1 MIISIGGFVGALFI
15 IFELVGYFG
24 ARSFALSELEQEGK
38 LLARYQAERVR
49 ASLAYAETASE
60 FLHRILQLY
69 DQGTDNLRIER
80 LLVDTLNGNP
90 QVSAVEI
97 RGLPMGP
104 VALRRTVGGQVVPAD
119 AVFDSGS
126 LSKWSIQDKNEGR
139 WMIAS
144 RDPDTT
150 HIRHVQ
156 LLSGITVV
164 VEVPIRLLAAPLE
177 QTGGGAAYGFLA
189 TSGTVLFT
197 SSTEPKTSL
206 LEQADFISEILLSNH
221 RRGEFYRVEDPIYGR
236 PAWVGTAPVGDLD
249 LVVGVVYLEGDNF
262 RPLYGLA
269 GGTLLVICFA
279 LLSLLAVLRWTAG
292 TVARPLVEL
301 AQTVEGAVREGFSQ
315 RVEIP
320 IRATR
325 EVEQLTLSFNKMLD
339 DINGYVERLEEAA
352 EERQAMES
360 ELTIAAKI
368 QASILPN
375 FPQTMS
381 NCEAVGVSLAAKK
394 VGGDFLSIFPVSTDR
409 VGFFLGDVSGKGIPA
424 AITMAF
430 TASLLEHL
438 GRIGV
443 PPAECFRAVNR
454 ALCARDE
461 SGMFV
466 TVFFGVL
473 DSNGMISYANAGHQ
487 PPVLFSGHDTYD
499 CVEVAAD
506 LPLGVFDSSSYVSG
520 SFLLKP
526 EQRLMLYTDGV
537 TEAMN
542 KHKEEFGDARL
553 ESLVRAFQ
561 AEQTLAQQ
569 LEMLRDAVD
578 TFRDGFIPN
587 DDLTVLL
594 LRPTTKSK

>member
-1 MIISIGGFVGALFI
+1 MIISIGGLVGALFI
-15 IFELVGYFG
+15 VLELVGYFG
-24 ARSFALSELEQEGK
+24 ARSFALSELEQEGG

-49 ASLAYAETASE
+49 ASLAYAETTSE

-80 LLVDTLNGNP
+80 LLADLLNGNP

-104 VALRRTVGGQVVPAD
+104 VALRRTVEGQVVPAD
-119 AVFDSGS
+119 AVFDSNS
-126 LSKWSIQDKNEGR
+126 ISQWSVQHRNEGR
-139 WMIAS
+139 WVIAS
-144 RDPDTT
+144 RDPEAT

-156 LLSGITVV
+156 VLSGITVV

-197 SSTEPKTSL
+197 SSTEPETSL
-206 LEQADFISEILLSNH
+206 LERADFISGILLSNH
-221 RRGEFYRVEDPIYGR
+221 RSGEFYRVEDPIYGR

-249 LVVGVVYLEGDNF
+249 LAVGVVYLEGDNF

-269 GGTLLVICFA
+269 GGTLLIIS
-279 LLSLLAVLRWTAG
+279 LGLISLLVVLRWTAG
-292 TVARPLVEL
+292 AVARPLVEL
-301 AQTVEGAVREGFSQ
+301 AQTVDGAVREGFSR

-320 IRATR
+320 VRATR
-325 EVEQLTLSFNKMLD
+325 EVEQLTQSFNRMLD
-339 DINGYVERLEEAA
+339 DIDGYVSRLEVAA

-381 NCEAVGVSLAAKK
+381 NCEAVGVSLAAQK
-394 VGGDFLSIFPVSTDR
+394 VGGDFLSIFPVGSDS

-443 PPAECFRAVNR
+443 PPTECFRAVNQ

-473 DSNGMISYANAGHQ
+473 DSNGLISYANAGHQ
-487 PPVLFSGHDTYD
+487 PPVLFSGSATYE
-499 CVEVAAD
+499 CVELEAD
-506 LPLGVFDSSSYVSG
+506 LPLGVFEASEYTSG
-520 SFLLKP
+520 SFQLKAD
-526 EQRLMLYTDGV
+526 QRLMLYTDGV

-542 KHKEEFGDARL
+542 KRKEEFGEARL
-553 ESLVRAFQ
+553 ETLVRGFQ
-561 AEQTLAQQ
+561 AEQTLAEQ
-569 LEMLRDAVD
+569 LQTLQEEVD
-578 TFRDGFIPN
+578 NFRDGFSPN
-587 DDLTVLL
+587 DDMTVLL
-594 LRPTTKSK
+594 LQPAKKA